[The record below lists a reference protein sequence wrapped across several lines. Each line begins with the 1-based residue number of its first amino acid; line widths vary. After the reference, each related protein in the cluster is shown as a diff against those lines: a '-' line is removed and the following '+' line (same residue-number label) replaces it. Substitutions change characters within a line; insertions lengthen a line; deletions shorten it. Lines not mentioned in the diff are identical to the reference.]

1 MAFQYTFAQ
10 QEIASC
16 LVGTISSEA
25 LETNLGWLNAPINQE
40 LVEEIQAELAPIRN
54 RIWVQMLPFLLLLP
68 ALLPWATTL
77 LLLPP
82 LLLLSLLLC
91 SIRNITEIFLSNQ
104 LCRSVFAQFGSLEC
118 SIGCGICRWKA
129 GVKRISH

>member
-54 RIWVQMLPFLLLLP
+54 RIWVRMLPFLLLLP

-82 LLLLSLLLC
+82 LLLLSLLLWLFVVLVQ
-91 SIRNITEIFLSNQ
+91 SEI
-104 LCRSVFAQFGSLEC
+104 SLKSFC
-118 SIGCGICRWKA
+118 
-129 GVKRISH
+129 RISFVDLCLHSSVVWNAELVAESAGGKRE